1 MEETKCNC
9 HHLTKKSED
18 IAKTAC
24 HLRELA
30 DMIERGQVMIVNMT
44 IKSENRNFKV
54 LSETT
59 EITVL
64 KARGE

>member
-1 MEETKCNC
+1 MQLPPLSE
-9 HHLTKKSED
+9 KSED

-59 EITVL
+59 EITIL
-64 KARGE
+64 KAGGE

>member
-1 MEETKCNC
+1 MQLPPFNE
-9 HHLTKKSED
+9 KSEE

-30 DMIERGQVMIVNMT
+30 DMIERGQVMIFNMT

>member
-1 MEETKCNC
+1 MQLPPFDE
-9 HHLTKKSED
+9 KSEE
-18 IAKTAC
+18 IAKTAS
-24 HLRELA
+24 HLREHA

-59 EITVL
+59 EITIL

>member
-1 MEETKCNC
+1 MEKNKCNC
-9 HHLTKKSED
+9 HHLTKKSEE

>member
-1 MEETKCNC
+1 
-9 HHLTKKSED
+9 
-18 IAKTAC
+18 
-24 HLRELA
+24 
-30 DMIERGQVMIVNMT
+30 MIERGQVMIVNMA

>member
-1 MEETKCNC
+1 MQLPPFDEKNEE
-9 HHLTKKSED
+9 
-18 IAKTAC
+18 IAKTAS

-59 EITVL
+59 EITIL

>member
-1 MEETKCNC
+1 MQLPQFDE
-9 HHLTKKSED
+9 KSEEID
-18 IAKTAC
+18 KTAS

>member
-1 MEETKCNC
+1 MQLPPFDE
-9 HHLTKKSED
+9 KSEE
-18 IAKTAC
+18 IAKKTAS
-24 HLRELA
+24 HLLELA

-44 IKSENRNFKV
+44 IKSENRNFNV

-59 EITVL
+59 EIAIL

>member
-1 MEETKCNC
+1 MQLPPFDE
-9 HHLTKKSED
+9 KSEE
-18 IAKTAC
+18 IAKTAS

-64 KARGE
+64 KAIGE

>member
-1 MEETKCNC
+1 MQLPPFDE
-9 HHLTKKSED
+9 KSEK
-18 IAKTAC
+18 IAKTAS

-44 IKSENRNFKV
+44 IKSENRNFNV

-59 EITVL
+59 EITIL

>member
-1 MEETKCNC
+1 MQLPPFNE
-9 HHLTKKSED
+9 KSEE
-18 IAKTAC
+18 IAKTASY
-24 HLRELA
+24 LRDLA

>member
-1 MEETKCNC
+1 MQLPPFDEKREE
-9 HHLTKKSED
+9 
-18 IAKTAC
+18 IAKTAS

>member
-1 MEETKCNC
+1 MQLPPFDE
-9 HHLTKKSED
+9 KSEEKID
-18 IAKTAC
+18 KTAS

-44 IKSENRNFKV
+44 IKSENRIFNV

-59 EITVL
+59 EITIL